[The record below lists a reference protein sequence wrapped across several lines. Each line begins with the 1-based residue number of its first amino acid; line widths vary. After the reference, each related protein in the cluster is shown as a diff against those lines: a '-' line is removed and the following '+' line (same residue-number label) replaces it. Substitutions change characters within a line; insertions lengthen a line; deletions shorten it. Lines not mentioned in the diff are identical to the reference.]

1 MTFKRDF
8 ARQSMNT
15 LKCTYQ
21 MINSSLAIS
30 PDDIISISTAQKMIK
45 ACKIPLY
52 HQTPIYIYLY
62 TLIVYLPHPAS
73 ILSIP
78 IYATTQSAARLGPLC
93 AELFPPSATPNF
105 QVDKTVFSM
114 VVPELRDRMNSDSS
128 QRYQVAITGIEAHIC
143 VSQTA
148 LDLLAEGHSVY
159 VLADGVSSSHRAQV
173 RIALDR
179 LARAGAVVT
188 TSEAWLYEFMGDA
201 KHVKYVTFFFFGGR
215 RALEYQVNKTRR
227 CS

>member
-1 MTFKRDF
+1 
-8 ARQSMNT
+8 
-15 LKCTYQ
+15 
-21 MINSSLAIS
+21 MIG
-30 PDDIISISTAQKMIK
+30 IISISTAQKMIR
-45 ACKIPLY
+45 ACKVPLY
-52 HQTPIYIYLY
+52 HQTSVLTYQQPL
-62 TLIVYLPHPAS
+62 TVYSPSPAS

-93 AELFPPSATPNF
+93 AELFPPSAKPNF
-105 QVDKTVFSM
+105 QTDKTTFSM
-114 VVPELRDRMNSDSS
+114 IVPELHDRMTSDSN

-159 VLADGVSSSHRAQV
+159 VLADGVSSSHRAHV
-173 RIALDR
+173 RIALER

-201 KHVKYVTFFFFGGR
+201 KHDKYVTYPFS
-215 RALEYQVNKTRR
+215 L
-227 CS
+227 